1 MLDKVLST
9 FGIPNVI
16 KTENGSPFNSYAF
29 RQYVENIGFKH
40 RRVTPLWPRA
50 NSQAESFNKPM
61 MKTIKTA
68 NVERKS
74 WKQEL
79 YKFFRQYRATPHIST
94 GYTPFQLLFGRES
107 ATKLPQVNK
116 PSLINKQI
124 EENARQND
132 ETAKYTMKR
141 QFDERNHTKP
151 CDIQIG
157 NSVLRKT
164 DRKENKLT
172 PAYEANH
179 YTVTNKKGNMITV
192 TNGNGLVTRN
202 SSKFKK
208 VNRPSIR
215 TSIDE
220 LEDEEEKI
228 RKRTSFTNYATTSE
242 RKTCTEIFSGLCA
255 QSLILFQGHNNP
267 LFYI

>member
-1 MLDKVLST
+1 MET
-9 FGIPNVI
+9 RI
-16 KTENGSPFNSYAF
+16 
-29 RQYVENIGFKH
+29 FKF
-40 RRVTPLWPRA
+40 L
-50 NSQAESFNKPM
+50 
-61 MKTIKTA
+61 
-68 NVERKS
+68 
-74 WKQEL
+74 
-79 YKFFRQYRATPHIST
+79 RQYREASHTST

-172 PAYEANH
+172 PAYVANH

-192 TNGNGLVTRN
+192 TNGNGLVTKN
-202 SSKFKK
+202 PSKFKK

-220 LEDEEEKI
+220 LEDEEKINETKSLNQEKEPHSQI
-228 RKRTSFTNYATTSE
+228 MQRPVREKRAQKYFQDYVRKV
-242 RKTCTEIFSGLCA
+242 
-255 QSLILFQGHNNP
+255 
-267 LFYI
+267 

>member
-1 MLDKVLST
+1 
-9 FGIPNVI
+9 
-16 KTENGSPFNSYAF
+16 
-29 RQYVENIGFKH
+29 
-40 RRVTPLWPRA
+40 
-50 NSQAESFNKPM
+50 M

-68 NVERKS
+68 NMERKS

-79 YKFFRQYRATPHIST
+79 CKFLRQYRATPHTST
-94 GYTPFQLLFGRES
+94 GYTPFQLLFGREP

-116 PSLINKQI
+116 PNLINKQI
-124 EENARQND
+124 EENAIQND

-157 NSVLRKT
+157 NSVLKKT

-172 PAYEANH
+172 PAYEPNP

-202 SSKFKK
+202 SSKLKK
-208 VNRPSIR
+208 LNRRSI
-215 TSIDE
+215 
-220 LEDEEEKI
+220 
-228 RKRTSFTNYATTSE
+228 
-242 RKTCTEIFSGLCA
+242 CTEFGVR
-255 QSLILFQGHNNP
+255 
-267 LFYI
+267 

>member
-1 MLDKVLST
+1 
-9 FGIPNVI
+9 
-16 KTENGSPFNSYAF
+16 
-29 RQYVENIGFKH
+29 
-40 RRVTPLWPRA
+40 
-50 NSQAESFNKPM
+50 M
-61 MKTIKTA
+61 MKTIKTT

-79 YKFFRQYRATPHIST
+79 YKFLRQYRATPHIST

-172 PAYEANH
+172 PAYVANH

-192 TNGNGLVTRN
+192 TNGNGLVTKN
-202 SSKFKK
+202 PSKFKK

-220 LEDEEEKI
+220 LEDEEKISETKSLNQEKEPHSQI
-228 RKRTSFTNYATTSE
+228 MQRPVREKRAQKYFQDYVRKV
-242 RKTCTEIFSGLCA
+242 
-255 QSLILFQGHNNP
+255 
-267 LFYI
+267 